1 MKEEII
7 YRIVDEMVRLN
18 SNQNILK
25 PFDIE
30 KERAFVI
37 QTQSV

>member
-1 MKEEII
+1 
-7 YRIVDEMVRLN
+7 MVRLN
-18 SNQNILK
+18 SNQNIFK

-37 QTQSV
+37 QTQSVWIPIHLIVRMI